1 MCDDDDTLD
10 GGGGHKR
17 VQLWGALDQRSA
29 KKTRTPL
36 VYKKQRARVRV
47 REHKQTQKVPKENV
61 HTQAVLLCCG
71 K

>member
-1 MCDDDDTLD
+1 MMMIHWMVVVDTKEYNF
-10 GGGGHKR
+10 GGR
-17 VQLWGALDQRSA
+17 STNVVQ

-47 REHKQTQKVPKENV
+47 RENKQTQKVPKENV

-71 K
+71 T